1 MDERIKRY
9 RAPAA
14 RLSRRGFFN
23 SAGAAGAGLFA
34 ASVLPGSAM
43 ADDDDDDRK
52 GGHATGSSSLN
63 ALPNPIP
70 HTAPT
75 PFGTTLHSFF
85 PGPVEGTAT
94 NPPRD

>member
-1 MDERIKRY
+1 MDERIKRF
-9 RAPAA
+9 RGPAA

-23 SAGAAGAGLFA
+23 SAGAASAGLFA

-43 ADDDDDDRK
+43 ADDDDRE
-52 GGHATGSSSLN
+52 GGHATASSSLN